1 MPCLAPA
8 IGNFSM
14 LNSIWLR
21 LSDAR
26 DFTSQLMLGTR
37 DKRILQIFLVEGLT
51 KALARSISNKVFEN
65 YLSGV
70 RNSSLN
76 DLFTV

>member
-1 MPCLAPA
+1 MQCLAPA

-14 LNSIWLR
+14 LNSIWLC
-21 LSDAR
+21 LSDSR

-51 KALARSISNKVFEN
+51 KPQLDP
-65 YLSGV
+65 
-70 RNSSLN
+70 SLIRFLKTILQEL
-76 DLFTV
+76 DIAP